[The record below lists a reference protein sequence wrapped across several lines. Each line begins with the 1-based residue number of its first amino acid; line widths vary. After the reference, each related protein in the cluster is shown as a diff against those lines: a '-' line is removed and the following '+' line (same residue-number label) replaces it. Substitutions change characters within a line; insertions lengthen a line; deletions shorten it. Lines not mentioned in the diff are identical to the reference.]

1 MQSSGRVGASQ
12 TCAKARPRYLGGM
25 IKALTYAFLL
35 GTTALPVLAET
46 RAIVIGVSDYTV
58 LDADL
63 KGPSHDA
70 RLMAETL
77 VARGVAA
84 AEITV
89 LASAHDGLPG
99 GVMTGQPTRAA
110 IMAAMVDMAA
120 KAEPGDTV
128 VFYFSGHGS
137 QAPDLSGDE
146 GGGYDEILL
155 PADAAGWKG
164 EIGAVENALLDDELN
179 LWAQALM
186 DRGVKLVGLIDACHS
201 ATGFRAIGGEGVAK
215 TLEPEALGIP
225 EDAASAPATAPLA
238 LTGDYVFLYSS
249 QSDERSFEY
258 PFGDGGEWHGEF
270 TLRLAQVLQAAPD
283 ATWAQVLA
291 AATDAMVQGPAR
303 QMPEAEGPLLDGQVF
318 GTGTAAGR
326 FRLDGSTVA
335 AGLLQG
341 LDAGAEL
348 TLYAEGAGGD
358 PLGTVTVA
366 KAEARKATL
375 SGDLPAGAA
384 WAELTAAA
392 PAKPL
397 TLAAPV
403 RADAGDG
410 HDYSTWEAALP
421 APGTA
426 PDLVPIL
433 VDGGVALAN
442 ADGVLDPEGPG
453 SSHRITPEPGETPA
467 EAVERVLD
475 TAAHGLRLR
484 ETLAG
489 AASGR
494 GLTGKPVI
502 EMQVE
507 RRAAEVVPSE
517 GSVAC
522 GSADAGAA
530 VDPASGVAPCDQLWL
545 TLTNTSGKAQD
556 VSVLYFAADF
566 TVSPIWP
573 VSNLANRLEPGES
586 VTVGLQIAPDSTA
599 GLEEIWVLAVPESES
614 GARVDLTR
622 LATPEMTRA
631 YAGASDGMT
640 MWLEGR
646 MIDPE
651 EAANRGFSTKPAPL
665 AMIRQVVRL
674 KPGVP

>member
-1 MQSSGRVGASQ
+1 MI
-12 TCAKARPRYLGGM
+12 RPL
-25 IKALTYAFLL
+25 AYAFLL
-35 GTTALPVLAET
+35 GTTALAAVPAAAET
-46 RAIVIGVSDYTV
+46 RAIVIGVSDYLV

-70 RLMAETL
+70 QLIAETL
-77 VARGVAA
+77 VARGVVP

-89 LASAHDGLPG
+89 LASDPPSLPE
-99 GVMTGQPTRAA
+99 GVSNAQPTRAA
-110 IMAAMVDMAA
+110 IMAAMQEVAA

-137 QAPDLSGDE
+137 QAPDASGDE

-164 EIGAVENALLDDELN
+164 AIGAVENAIVDDELQD
-179 LWAQALM
+179 WAQGLM
-186 DRGVKLVGLIDACHS
+186 DRGVRLVGLIDACHS

-215 TLEPEALGIP
+215 TLEPDALGIP
-225 EDAASAPATAPLA
+225 EDAPSAPASAPLV

-258 PFGDGGEWHGEF
+258 PFGDAGAWHGEF
-270 TLRLAQVLQAAPD
+270 TLRLAQVLAEAPE

-291 AATDAMVQGPAR
+291 AATDAMAQGPAR
-303 QMPEAEGPLLDGQVF
+303 QMPDGEGPLLDGQVF

-326 FRLDGSTVA
+326 WRLEGSTVE
-335 AGLLQG
+335 AGLFHG
-341 LDAGAEL
+341 LEAGSEL
-348 TLYAEGAGGD
+348 TLYTAGAGGE

-366 KAEARKATL
+366 KAEARSATL
-375 SGDLPAGAA
+375 SGDLPEGAA
-384 WAELTAAA
+384 WAELTAVA

-403 RADAGDG
+403 RADADDGGD
-410 HDYSTWEAALP
+410 YAAWEAALP
-421 APGTA
+421 APGPQ
-426 PDLVPIL
+426 PDLIPIL
-433 VDGGVALAN
+433 VEGTVALAN

-453 SSHRITPEPGETPA
+453 STPRIRLEEGETPA
-467 EAVERVLD
+467 EAVERVLE

-489 AASGR
+489 ASGR
-494 GLTGKPVI
+494 GLTGQPVI
-502 EMQVE
+502 SMEVE
-507 RRAAEVVPSE
+507 RRPAAVVPSE
-517 GSVAC
+517 G
-522 GSADAGAA
+522 GAA
-530 VDPASGVAPCDQLWL
+530 CAAADPGAPTDPAKGVAPCDQLWL

-566 TVSPIWP
+566 TVAPIWP
-573 VSNLANRLEPGES
+573 VQNLSNRLAPGES
-586 VTVGLQIAPDSTA
+586 VRVGLQIAPGSTA
-599 GLEEIWVLAVPESES
+599 GLEEIWILAVPENGS

-622 LATPEMTRA
+622 LASPGMTRDF
-631 YAGASDGMT
+631 AGASDGMT

-651 EAANRGFSTKPAPL
+651 EAALRGFSLKPAPL

-674 KPGVP
+674 TPDP